1 MYLVDAVFVSI
12 RDFLARGGD
21 VLLVISAT
29 IFLMWALILDRLI
42 YLSGEH
48 PQRTRETVAKWHE
61 RKDRESW
68 HSLRI
73 YEASVADLGMRLQRG
88 IPMIKTLAALC
99 PLLGL
104 LGTVLGMI
112 SIFETSALLGNSSP
126 RTTAGGVSMA
136 IVTTMA
142 GMVGALSGIF
152 PSAYL
157 ARRYRSSVQLA
168 RAAQQDPSVVARVP
182 RIAIPP
188 RLRVAIAPLGAI
200 TITLVL
206 LLTMEHMIVTGRNVM
221 TGSVRTFQVDFVRI
235 PEQTVVARR
244 DRRPERPEN
253 VEEPP
258 EWEIDRADEFAGA
271 AGEELLAVAAPRVA
285 PDDAVAAA
293 FSPSGF
299 VGDHDGDY
307 LPIVK
312 VAPVY
317 PRRALVRREEGWVLL
332 RFTVLNTGAVANIE
346 VVESSNE
353 IFEEA
358 AVRAAAKFKY
368 RPRII
373 DGQPIE
379 VRGVLHRITFVL
391 RQRTGD

>member
-1 MYLVDAVFVSI
+1 MYLVDAVFVPI

-42 YLSGEH
+42 YFSGEH
-48 PQRTRETVAKWHE
+48 PIRTRKAVARWHK
-61 RKDRESW
+61 RKDRDSW
-68 HSLRI
+68 HSERI
-73 YEASVADLGMRLQRG
+73 YEALVADLGMRLQRG

-112 SIFETSALLGNSSP
+112 SIFETAALLGNSSP

-157 ARRYRSSVQLA
+157 ARRHRSSVQLA
-168 RAAQQDPSVVARVP
+168 RAAQQDPSVVARTP
-182 RIAIPP
+182 RLAIPAQ
-188 RLRVAIAPLGAI
+188 LRVAVAPLGAVA
-200 TITLVL
+200 ITLAL
-206 LLTMEHMIVTGRNVM
+206 LFTMEHMIVTGRSVM
-221 TGSVRTFQVDFVRI
+221 TGSVRHFDVDFIRI

-244 DRRPERPEN
+244 DRRPERPESARQ
-253 VEEPP
+253 PP
-258 EWEIDRADEFAGA
+258 EWEIDQADDFSGA
-271 AGEELLAVAAPRVA
+271 AGEALLAVAAPQAA
-285 PDDAVAAA
+285 PDDGRAAA

-299 VGDHDGDY
+299 AGTHDGDY

-312 VAPVY
+312 VQPVY

-332 RFTVLNTGAVANIE
+332 RFTVLSTGAVGNIE
-346 VVESSNE
+346 VVESSSE
-353 IFEEA
+353 IFEDA
-358 AVRAAAKFKY
+358 AIQAAEKFKY
-368 RPRII
+368 RPRVI

-391 RQRTGD
+391 SR

>member
-1 MYLVDAVFVSI
+1 MYLIDAIFVPI

-29 IFLMWALILDRLI
+29 IFLMWALILDRFI

-48 PQRTRETVAKWHE
+48 PLRTRETIARWHE
-61 RKDRESW
+61 RKDRGSW
-68 HSLRI
+68 HSERI
-73 YEASVADLGMRLQRG
+73 YEALVADLGMRLQRG

-112 SIFETSALLGNSSP
+112 RIFETAALLGNSSP

-157 ARRYRSSVQLA
+157 ARRQRSSMQLA
-168 RAAQQDPSVVARVP
+168 RAAQQDPSVVAS
-182 RIAIPP
+182 AP
-188 RLRVAIAPLGAI
+188 RLALPPFMRMGMAPLGAMI
-200 TITLVL
+200 ITLAL
-206 LLTMEHMIVTGRNVM
+206 LFAMEHMIVTGRSAM
-221 TGSVRTFQVDFVRI
+221 TGSVRSFQVDFIRI

-244 DRRPERPEN
+244 DRRPDRPED
-253 VEEPP
+253 VTEPP
-258 EWEIDRADEFAGA
+258 EWEIDRADDFAGA
-271 AGEELLAVAAPRVA
+271 ATDELLAVAAPQPV
-285 PDDAVAAA
+285 PDSAAA
-293 FSPSGF
+293 AVFRPSGF
-299 VGDHDGDY
+299 AGNQDGDY

-353 IFEEA
+353 IFEDA
-358 AVRAAAKFKY
+358 AVQAAERFKY

-391 RQRTGD
+391 RR

>member
-1 MYLVDAVFVSI
+1 M
-12 RDFLARGGD
+12 
-21 VLLVISAT
+21 LLVISAT